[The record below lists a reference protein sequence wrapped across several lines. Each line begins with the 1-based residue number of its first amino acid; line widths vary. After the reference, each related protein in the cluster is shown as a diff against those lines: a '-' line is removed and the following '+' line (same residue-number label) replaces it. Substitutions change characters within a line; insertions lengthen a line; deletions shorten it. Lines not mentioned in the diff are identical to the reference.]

1 MQDVL
6 RGAPGLKVGLDT
18 SAKGGGSLEVRGD
31 RSLSSLTDGSPMIVL
46 DNMPFYGE
54 LSEINPE
61 DIGQIDVLKK
71 DASAAAVYGA
81 RAANG
86 VVIITTK
93 KGKDRQTCH

>member
-1 MQDVL
+1 
-6 RGAPGLKVGLDT
+6 VGLDT
-18 SAKGGGSLEVRGD
+18 SAKGGGSLEIRGD
-31 RSLSSLTDGSPMIVL
+31 RSLSSLTDGSPMIIL

-61 DIGQIDVLKK
+61 DIGQIDVLK

-93 KGKDRQTCH
+93 RKDGQTCH